1 MAAPKPSEPLRYPRE
16 ALHDTTDYLKIEI
29 LKYQP
34 SISIT
39 KGVNEKAYNTLSDKK
54 SPLGRK
60 FVDFKKTYEDTP
72 GNRAEFL
79 KRQGYAYSQGTVN
92 IGKPRSIK
100 TNKTPILLPIPSNIQ
115 DGNSVKYTEGSLD
128 GLTAKALGIALGA
141 FGPGSDD
148 KVVSQ
153 LISDTLK
160 GTIDAAISDEA
171 RSYFTRT
178 LAAQAANV
186 AGGNLTASQL
196 LARQS
201 GNIINPNMEL
211 LFDGVTL
218 RSFKFSFKMTPRNGK
233 EAEEIK
239 KIIRLLKRT
248 MSPGLGGE
256 FGPDGTTKLQTKD
269 FYLNTPHLYQLS
281 YMRGRN
287 THPFLHKFKPCFLT
301 DMSVNYT
308 GEGTYAVYGDSADGG
323 GGTPVSMIMDLGFK
337 EVEPIYSQDYAT
349 KEGQDGVGF

>member
-1 MAAPKPSEPLRYPRE
+1 MAAPKPESPKPLRYPKE

-29 LKYQP
+29 FTYQP

-39 KGVNEKAYNTLSDKK
+39 KGVNEKAYFDLGDKSTTLGEEFAKQWED
-54 SPLGRK
+54 SP
-60 FVDFKKTYEDTP
+60 T
-72 GNRAEFL
+72 NRTFFL
-79 KRQGYAYSQGTVN
+79 QQKNISYSRGAVG
-92 IGKPRSIK
+92 IERPRSIK
-100 TNKTPILLPIPSNIQ
+100 ANQSSILLPIPSNIQ

-128 GLTAKALGIALGA
+128 GLTAKALSIALGA

-148 KVVSQ
+148 KNVARV
-153 LISDTLK
+153 ISETLK
-160 GTIDAAISDEA
+160 GTANALVSSEVQE
-171 RSYFTRT
+171 YFLRT
-178 LAAQAANV
+178 LASQAANV

-196 LARQS
+196 LSRQS

-239 KIIRLLKRT
+239 KIIRLLKKT
-248 MSPGLGGE
+248 MSPGLGGTK
-256 FGPDGTTKLQTKD
+256 GPNNTKVAEN
-269 FYLNTPHLYQLS
+269 FYLNTPNLYQLS
-281 YMRGRN
+281 YMRGRAA
-287 THPFLHKFKPCFLT
+287 HPFLHKFKPCFLT

-323 GGTPVSMIMDLGFK
+323 GGTPISMIMDLGFK
-337 EVEPIYSQDYAT
+337 EVEPIYADDYET
-349 KEGQDGVGF
+349 TDGKKGVGY

>member
-1 MAAPKPSEPLRYPRE
+1 MAAPKPLGPLRYPRE
-16 ALHDTTDYLKIEI
+16 ALHDTTDYLQVEI

-34 SISIT
+34 SISST
-39 KGVNEKAYNTLSDKK
+39 KGVNEKAYFELGDNSTTLGKEFAQKYTD
-54 SPLGRK
+54 SP
-60 FVDFKKTYEDTP
+60 T
-72 GNRAEFL
+72 NRTAFL
-79 KRQGYAYSQGTVN
+79 QQKNISYSRGAVG
-92 IGKPRSIK
+92 IERPRSIK
-100 TNKTPILLPIPSNIQ
+100 TNQSSILLPIPSNIQ

-128 GLTAKALGIALGA
+128 GLTAKALSIALGA
-141 FGPGSDD
+141 FGPGSND
-148 KVVSQ
+148 KNVAQV
-153 LISDTLK
+153 ISETLK
-160 GTIDAAISDEA
+160 GTANALVSPEVKE
-171 RSYFTRT
+171 YFLNT
-178 LAAQAANV
+178 LASQAANV

-248 MSPGLGGE
+248 MSPGLGGTE
-256 FGPDGTTKLQTKD
+256 GLEQDKKVANN
-269 FYLNTPHLYQLS
+269 FYLNTPNLYQLS
-281 YMRGRN
+281 YMRGRDP
-287 THPFLHKFKPCFLT
+287 HPFLHKFKPCFLT

-349 KEGQDGVGF
+349 KEGQEGVGF